1 MSGMG
6 ERQDGWLVIA
16 LYGHRVRVGTV
27 YEWADKSRKEVFDVS
42 ASEFDLETVRVQ
54 PLVGGS

>member
-1 MSGMG
+1 MKWFGIPV
-6 ERQDGWLVIA
+6 EAVTA
-16 LYGHRVRVGTV
+16 VVKGHRVRVGTV

-54 PLVGGS
+54 PLVGSS